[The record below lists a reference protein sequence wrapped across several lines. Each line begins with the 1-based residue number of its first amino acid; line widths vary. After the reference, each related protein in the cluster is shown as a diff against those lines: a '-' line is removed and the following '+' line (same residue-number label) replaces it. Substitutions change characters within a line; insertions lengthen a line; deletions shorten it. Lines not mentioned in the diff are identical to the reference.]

1 MEDTSKYLIHAEFT
15 ADGVIERS
23 DVVGAAFGQTEGLLG
38 DGLDIPDLQS
48 SSKLGRIDVSVEHTE
63 GRSTGTITIASSMDR
78 VETAVLAAALEA
90 VERIGPCRASVHVAD
105 IEDVRAAKRRE
116 VKERAKELL
125 ATAFDDG
132 VLDSDELLEEVRES
146 AKEADI
152 TEYEGLPAGPH
163 VASSDAV
170 VVVEGRADVKRLLRY
185 GVKNAIAVEG
195 TNVPDAVADLTRE
208 RTTTVF
214 LDGDR
219 GGDLIRRELAQVG
232 NIDYVARA
240 PDDESVEDLSR
251 AQVDAA
257 LRNKTPYASGDTP
270 TAVTDGSTETVPTPT
285 DGEPTPSDDSEDADG
300 EGDAAG
306 ASAVSTTAGS
316 EAATEA
322 AETATEAAETAAEA
336 ADTRKESAE
345 TTGSTEA
352 AVAVE
357 SVEPASLAD
366 LAADV
371 VESGEA
377 RFLDGERV
385 ELEAV
390 AAAEAFDALVDADPV
405 PAVVLLDGAVTQRL
419 LDVAAQRGVGRVVGT
434 ERGEYVKQPAAV
446 RVHTVSELE

>member
-38 DGLDIPDLQS
+38 DGLDIPDLQN
-48 SSKLGRIDVSVEHTE
+48 SSKLGRIDVNVEHTE

-90 VERIGPCRASVHVAD
+90 VERIGPCRASVRVSD

-132 VLDSDELLEEVRES
+132 VLDSDELLNEVRES

-219 GGDLIRRELAQVG
+219 GGDLIRRELEQVG
-232 NIDYVARA
+232 DIDYVARA
-240 PDDESVEDLSR
+240 PDGESVEDLAR
-251 AQVDAA
+251 EQVDAA
-257 LRNKTPYASGDTP
+257 LRNKTPYASADAP
-270 TAVTDGSTETVPTPT
+270 TAVTDGSTETVPAPDEPQT
-285 DGEPTPSDDSEDADG
+285 DAPAEPAIDAV
-300 EGDAAG
+300 AG
-306 ASAVSTTAGS
+306 ARD
-316 EAATEA
+316 
-322 AETATEAAETAAEA
+322 AAEA
-336 ADTRKESAE
+336 DANVADAASVVEEPTERDGESVAGDDADDDSAE
-345 TTGSTEA
+345 SG
-352 AVAVE
+352 
-357 SVEPASLAD
+357 SVEPASLAE
-366 LAADV
+366 LASEVAG
-371 VESGEA
+371 SGEA
-377 RFLDGERV
+377 YFFDGERA
-385 ELEAV
+385 ELAAV
-390 AAAEAFDALVDADPV
+390 AADEAFDALVDADPV
-405 PAVVLLDGAVTQRL
+405 PALVVLDGAVTQRV

-434 ERGEYVKQPAAV
+434 DHGDYVKQPAAV
-446 RVHTVSELE
+446 RVHTISELE

>member
-1 MEDTSKYLIHAEFT
+1 MEDTAKYLIHAEFT

-38 DGLDIPDLQS
+38 DDLDIPDLQN
-48 SSKLGRIDVSVEHTE
+48 SSKLGRIDVSVEHVE

-90 VERIGPCRASVHVAD
+90 VERIGPCRASVHTTD

-132 VLDSDELLEEVRES
+132 VLDSDEILNEVRES
-146 AKEADI
+146 VKEADI

-170 VVVEGRADVKRLLRY
+170 VVVEGRSDVKRLLRY

-219 GGDLIRRELAQVG
+219 GGDLIRRELEQVG
-232 NIDYVARA
+232 EIDYVARA
-240 PDDESVEDLSR
+240 PDDESVEDLTR
-251 AQVDAA
+251 EQVDAA
-257 LRNKTPYASGDTP
+257 LRNKTPYASADPVP
-270 TAVTDGSTETVPTPT
+270 TAVTDGSTETVPAPAATPT
-285 DGEPTPSDDSEDADG
+285 DAPSKPSTDAPPEPASGGESDDERED
-300 EGDAAG
+300 G
-306 ASAVSTTAGS
+306 ASGTDDDDTVSAS
-316 EAATEA
+316 AEA
-322 AETATEAAETAAEA
+322 AEPA
-336 ADTRKESAE
+336 
-345 TTGSTEA
+345 
-352 AVAVE
+352 
-357 SVEPASLAD
+357 EPASLAD
-366 LAADV
+366 LAASV
-371 VESGEA
+371 AGSGDA
-377 RFLDGERV
+377 HFFDGERA
-385 ELEAV
+385 ELDVV
-390 AAAEAFDALVDADPV
+390 AASEVFDALVDAEPV
-405 PAVVLLDGAVTQRL
+405 PALVVLDGAVTQRV
-419 LDVAAQRGVGRVVGT
+419 LDVAAQRGVGRIVGT

>member
-38 DGLDIPDLQS
+38 DDLDIPDLQS

-90 VERIGPCRASVHVAD
+90 VERIGPCRASVRVTD

-132 VLDSDELLEEVRES
+132 VLDSEEILDEVRES

-152 TEYEGLPAGPH
+152 TEYEELPAGPH

-195 TNVPDAVADLTRE
+195 TNVPAAVADLTRE

-219 GGDLIRRELAQVG
+219 GGDLIRRELEQVG
-232 NIDYVARA
+232 DIDYVARA
-240 PDDESVEDLSR
+240 PDGESVEDLPR
-251 AQVDAA
+251 EQVDAA
-257 LRNKTPYASGDTP
+257 LRNKTPYASADTP
-270 TAVTDGSTETVPTPT
+270 TAVTDGSTETVPAPAEPQT
-285 DGEPTPSDDSEDADG
+285 DAPAEPAVGDTDTEACTAGEEVEAD
-300 EGDAAG
+300 EPAVSKD
-306 ASAVSTTAGS
+306 ASA
-316 EAATEA
+316 TESG
-322 AETATEAAETAAEA
+322 
-336 ADTRKESAE
+336 RSA
-345 TTGSTEA
+345 
-352 AVAVE
+352 
-357 SVEPASLAD
+357 EPASMAD

-371 VESGEA
+371 AGSGEA
-377 RFLDGERV
+377 YFFDGERA
-385 ELEAV
+385 ELAAV
-390 AAAEAFDALVDADPV
+390 AADDVFDALVDADPV
-405 PAVVLLDGAVTQRL
+405 PALVVLDGAVTQRV
-419 LDVAAQRGVGRVVGT
+419 LDVAAQRGVGRIVGT